1 MCNSD
6 LAPPAALPPTFPV
19 KCCGEGRVVRWL
31 SSSLEN
37 RPVDFARVGFMASVV
52 LAGATFWISPRLP
65 MTDLAQHAA
74 QVTLWRDLLL
84 DTSKW
89 QSFLYINY
97 FTPYLVGYGL
107 ALPLSLVM
115 PVSAVLKL

>member
-1 MCNSD
+1 
-6 LAPPAALPPTFPV
+6 
-19 KCCGEGRVVRWL
+19 
-31 SSSLEN
+31 
-37 RPVDFARVGFMASVV
+37 MASVV